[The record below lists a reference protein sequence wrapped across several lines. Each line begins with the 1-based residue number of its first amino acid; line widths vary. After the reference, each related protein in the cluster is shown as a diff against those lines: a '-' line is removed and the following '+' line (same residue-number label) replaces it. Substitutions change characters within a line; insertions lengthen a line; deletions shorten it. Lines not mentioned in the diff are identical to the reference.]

1 MLTEEKTVAG
11 GFAGGWLNAECF
23 AEGRLNAECRRL
35 CRKQAENDGQVC
47 GLHNLIIFLLD
58 EKGEKNVI

>member
-11 GFAGGWLNAECF
+11 DFAG
-23 AEGRLNAECRRL
+23 GRLNAECRRL
-35 CRKQAENDGQVC
+35 CRKQAGNDGQVC
-47 GLHNLIIFLLD
+47 GLHNLIILLLD